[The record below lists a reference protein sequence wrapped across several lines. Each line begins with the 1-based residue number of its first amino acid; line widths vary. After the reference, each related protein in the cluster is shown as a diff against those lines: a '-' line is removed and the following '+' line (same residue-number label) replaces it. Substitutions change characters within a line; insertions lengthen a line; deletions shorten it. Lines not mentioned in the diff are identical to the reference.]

1 MERVYLTQEGYDR
14 LVAELEHL
22 KKVKRK
28 EISSA
33 IEHARSLGDLKE
45 NAEYHAAKEA
55 MANNEKRVN
64 ELEDKLS
71 RVEIIEDAQID
82 SQKAYIGAKLKLLDL
97 ETQEELEYTLVGP
110 DEADALS
117 GLISTTSPVGKALL
131 GHKEGETVTIE
142 VPAGDLSYKIIKI
155 SR

>member
-1 MERVYLTQEGYDR
+1 MERVYLTRKGYDR
-14 LVAELEHL
+14 LIEELENL

-28 EISSA
+28 EISAA

-55 MANNEKRVN
+55 MANNEKRVR

-71 RVEIIEDAQID
+71 RVEIIEDTQIQSD
-82 SQKAYIGAKLKLLDL
+82 KAYIGAKLKLIDLDT
-97 ETQEELEYTLVGP
+97 EEELEYTLVGS
-110 DEADALS
+110 DEADALR

-131 GHKEGETVTIE
+131 GHKEGETITLQ
-142 VPAGDLSYKIIKI
+142 VPAGALNYKIIKI